1 MKNMTITS
9 IKARM
14 KQLYYI
20 SHYDTED
27 NSYDELWKSLRTLMS
42 LDLISYETWKK
53 IVEYDNWLFSNI
65 DKIMEDERS
74 IR

>member
-14 KQLYYI
+14 KQLYIRYVE
-20 SHYDTED
+20 TED
-27 NSYDELWKSLRTLMS
+27 NSYNELWDSIRTLKN

-53 IVEYDNWLFSNI
+53 VVEYDHWLFSNI
-65 DKIMEDERS
+65 DKIMEDES
-74 IR
+74 EEW